1 MQNGIFDSILHTSS
15 PQPNDKQD
23 GGQSVRHIAF
33 DMFAWGLGQ
42 SDLWLVHGLVL
53 TCMLGLISIQF
64 SLFKATTYSASIRT
78 RGIYLS
84 VFLVLMFM
92 LMSTQF
98 SLAYTCACAYA
109 YAYEFWVLFFKREL
123 ECLEWHILASTVIMP
138 SNREAKSLRH
148 VAMVAKFLGDSKPT
162 KTLQKWN
169 CTVSNFIYLIQFHL
183 ICQKLAKFSGVES
196 ERTVSTIHVCLE
208 KGKENFVLSFT
219 YSIKQAC
226 KLGSFMYKK
235 AWFTCK
241 IVDLL
246 MYTSCL
252 FAVLIAMAIIVA

>member
-53 TCMLGLISIQF
+53 TCMLVLISIQF

-84 VFLVLMFM
+84 VFLVLMLILTLM
-92 LMSTQF
+92 LTQF

-109 YAYEFWVLFFKREL
+109 YAYALVKPGLKVLNASH
-123 ECLEWHILASTVIMP
+123 WILSP
-138 SNREAKSLRH
+138 
-148 VAMVAKFLGDSKPT
+148 F
-162 KTLQKWN
+162 LQKRIG
-169 CTVSNFIYLIQFHL
+169 VSWMTHSCEHGNN
-183 ICQKLAKFSGVES
+183 A
-196 ERTVSTIHVCLE
+196 
-208 KGKENFVLSFT
+208 
-219 YSIKQAC
+219 IK
-226 KLGSFMYKK
+226 
-235 AWFTCK
+235 
-241 IVDLL
+241 
-246 MYTSCL
+246 
-252 FAVLIAMAIIVA
+252 